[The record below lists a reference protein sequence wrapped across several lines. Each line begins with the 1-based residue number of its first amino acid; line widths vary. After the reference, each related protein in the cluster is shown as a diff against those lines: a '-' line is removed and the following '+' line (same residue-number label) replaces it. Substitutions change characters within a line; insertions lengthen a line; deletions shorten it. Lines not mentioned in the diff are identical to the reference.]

1 MGNRV
6 GRHGSFLTLQMIAA
20 RENVSE
26 LFPKPNTQH
35 LPPPVK
41 GALTVQ
47 IALFEAYPG
56 MWYTVSV
63 KSLGHHVSEVAVGPA
78 ELIPLA
84 PNYRLSYLNYFMTF
98 SDRCYRGE

>member
-1 MGNRV
+1 MNY
-6 GRHGSFLTLQMIAA
+6 SQNPT
-20 RENVSE
+20 
-26 LFPKPNTQH
+26 PNTC
-35 LPPPVK
+35 PPPVK

-98 SDRCYRGE
+98 SDLCYRGE